1 MPAFL
6 TCKRFFFAFLFFAFY
21 FNTIGFAQDK
31 EAREVINTLTSKK
44 YFGRGYIK
52 DGDEKAANFLRK
64 KFEAFGLKPING
76 NYFQDFTM
84 PVNTFPGAMELKVDG
99 KELQPGKDFIVYPA
113 SAAAQKTYPVFLCDT
128 TNVIQKLEE
137 NTDICLL
144 IPVSVFDKKRNDA
157 ALLLKEKKTTG
168 AVIFLEEKKLTWSVT
183 ALQYKI
189 PVFTVLTSAFPTGT
203 KNVSVNVDVVFHPE
217 HKTQNVIGM
226 VEGSSKKDSFLLFT
240 AHYDHLGGMGKK
252 TFFPGANDNASGTSM
267 LLVLAEYFSKPE
279 NKPAYNMVFISF
291 AGEEAGLKGSEYY
304 VQHPLFPLEKIRFLT
319 NLDLLGTG
327 DDGIM
332 VVNAT
337 EFKED
342 FQRLKSINDSKNYVT
357 KINERGKAKNS
368 DHYYFSENGVPAFF
382 IYTMGGVS
390 WYHDVFDKAA
400 TLPLTDFNDVFSLLR
415 DFAISF

>member
-1 MPAFL
+1 MQL
-6 TCKRFFFAFLFFAFY
+6 
-21 FNTIGFAQDK
+21 
-31 EAREVINTLTSKK
+31 
-44 YFGRGYIK
+44 
-52 DGDEKAANFLRK
+52 KA
-64 KFEAFGLKPING
+64 
-76 NYFQDFTM
+76 
-84 PVNTFPGAMELKVDG
+84 DG

-113 SAAAQKTYPVFLCDT
+113 SAAANKTYPVFLCDT

-137 NTDICLL
+137 NSDICLI
-144 IPVSVFDKKRNDA
+144 IPSIVYEKKRDEA
-157 ALLLKEKKTTG
+157 APLLKNKKTG
-168 AVIFLEEKKLTWSVT
+168 AVIFLEDKKLTWSV
-183 ALQYKI
+183 AGSQYNI
-189 PVFTVLTSAFPTGT
+189 PVITVLSKSFPENI
-203 KNVSVNVDVVFHPE
+203 KSVSLHIDAVFNSSHQ
-217 HKTQNVIGM
+217 TQNVIGI
-226 VEGSSKKDSFLLFT
+226 VEGSSRKDSFLVFT